1 MSNAPQPDQEL
12 DRIRT
17 AITAAREKIVLET
30 SFDVAPLAGA
40 LEGLCEQIAA
50 LPMEAA
56 RGYAGPLQATLQLL
70 EALEDDIS
78 LAHDEI
84 QQRMVA
90 LNGAEMPSE
99 EGIE

>member
-17 AITAAREKIVLET
+17 AITAARERIVDEM
-30 SFDVAPLAGA
+30 SFDVAPLTGA

-50 LPMEAA
+50 LPLEAA
-56 RGYAGPLQATLQLL
+56 RAYAGPLQATLQLL

-78 LAHDEI
+78 LAHDKI
-84 QQRMVA
+84 QRRMLA
-90 LNGAEMPSE
+90 LNGNKMPSE
-99 EGIE
+99 EGID